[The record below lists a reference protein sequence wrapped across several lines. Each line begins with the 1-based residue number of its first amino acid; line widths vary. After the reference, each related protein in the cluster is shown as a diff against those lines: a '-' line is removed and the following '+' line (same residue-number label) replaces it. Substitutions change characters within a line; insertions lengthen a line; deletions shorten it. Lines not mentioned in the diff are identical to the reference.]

1 MYKAELIINKD
12 FRKAEINPLLYGSF
26 VEHMGR
32 VVYSG
37 IYEPGHQEADED
49 GFRKD
54 VISKVKEMGVTCV
67 RYPGG
72 NFVSCYNWKDGV
84 GKKEERPRLR
94 EIAWKS
100 IETNQFGTD
109 EFMDWAKKAEITPL
123 FAVNIG
129 TRGVENAV

>member
-54 VISKVKEMGVTCV
+54 VISKVKEMGVSGREFCILLQLEGW
-67 RYPGG
+67 R
-72 NFVSCYNWKDGV
+72 
-84 GKKEERPRLR
+84 GKKRGKAQAQGNSM
-94 EIAWKS
+94 EIHRDKPIWH
-100 IETNQFGTD
+100 
-109 EFMDWAKKAEITPL
+109 
-123 FAVNIG
+123 
-129 TRGVENAV
+129 R

>member
-67 RYPGG
+67 RYPGREFCILLQLEG
-72 NFVSCYNWKDGV
+72 CV
-84 GKKEERPRLR
+84 GKKRKAQAQGNSM
-94 EIAWKS
+94 EIHRDKPIWH
-100 IETNQFGTD
+100 
-109 EFMDWAKKAEITPL
+109 
-123 FAVNIG
+123 
-129 TRGVENAV
+129 R